1 MPPKVPA
8 YVLTQHAKVVFAERD
23 IPLAWVERVLTTPQR
38 TAVDGADPELRHA
51 IAPIPEHGDRY
62 LRVIYNPNVTP
73 WRVVTAYFDRGLRGE

>member
-1 MPPKVPA
+1 MPPGIPA
-8 YVLTQHAKVVFAERD
+8 YVLTEHARIVLAERS
-23 IPLAWVERVLTTPQR
+23 IPLAWVERVLTHPQR

-62 LRVIYNPNVTP
+62 LRVIYNPNVAP